1 MMSKSPL
8 HQFATS
14 EEVINSMDVSTE
26 WDEVFDP
33 IFNFQISKANNANK
47 TPFITGAAY
56 SNPHTLFIT
65 ADKKNVEMKRL
76 IGHG

>member
-1 MMSKSPL
+1 MSKNPL

-14 EEVINSMDVSTE
+14 EEVINSLDVSTE

-33 IFNFQISKANNANK
+33 IFNFRMAKVNNANK
-47 TPFITGAAY
+47 PPFSIGAPY

-65 ADKKNVEMKRL
+65 ADKRKVEMKRL